1 MEGLE
6 YLHKFAN
13 PKLIHGDIKTS
24 NILLNNKME
33 AKLSDFGISKPI
45 LEGDA
50 PQTELIGGTPG
61 YFDPE

>member
-1 MEGLE
+1 
-6 YLHKFAN
+6 
-13 PKLIHGDIKTS
+13 
-24 NILLNNKME
+24 ME